1 MENLRAQAAMT
12 NDCVLKAA
20 LANQKYSLTSRY
32 NCKFLMHITDIAVG
46 NHYYDDPK
54 PYFIRYEIC
63 SPVINP
69 LLSIYLTFAR
79 KITTISLL

>member
-1 MENLRAQAAMT
+1 MT

-32 NCKFLMHITDIAVG
+32 NCKFLMHIADSDVG
-46 NHYYDDPK
+46 NHYYHDPK

-63 SPVINP
+63 SPVIDP
-69 LLSIYLTFAR
+69 FSSIYLTLAR
-79 KITTISLL
+79 KITAISLL

>member
-1 MENLRAQAAMT
+1 MENLRAHAAMT

-32 NCKFLMHITDIAVG
+32 NYKFLMHIADSAVG

-54 PYFIRYEIC
+54 PYIIRYEIC

-69 LLSIYLTFAR
+69 F
-79 KITTISLL
+79 

>member
-1 MENLRAQAAMT
+1 MENLRAHAAMT

-32 NCKFLMHITDIAVG
+32 NCKFLMHIADSAVG